1 MRNVLFPVAIATM
14 ISLGVS
20 AQALAQETAPPPAA
34 APAPAPAPAPAAKLL
49 GIAAWSQVVGNSIT
63 GKEDGKTLTEYYS
76 ADGTA
81 KSMTGNEISTGKW
94 VLVGETVCF
103 QYTDEKEMECYKL
116 EVAGNTLTYT
126 DAKGSGSR
134 YEILKGNP
142 KNL

>member
-34 APAPAPAPAPAAKLL
+34 APAATAPAAAAPAAAPPAAAAPAAAAPAAAAPAAAAKLV

-81 KSMTGNEISTGKW
+81 KSM
-94 VLVGETVCF
+94 
-103 QYTDEKEMECYKL
+103 
-116 EVAGNTLTYT
+116 
-126 DAKGSGSR
+126 
-134 YEILKGNP
+134 
-142 KNL
+142 

>member
-34 APAPAPAPAPAAKLL
+34 APAAAAKLV

-81 KSMTGNEISTGKW
+81 KSLTGNEISTGKW

-103 QYTDEKEMECYKL
+103 KYTDEKEMECYKL